1 MHARRVDPRFTVRA
15 TAGSARDGPATG
27 GRYPPAV
34 ANIDPGSPARPLATR
49 TGVAAIVG
57 GLGIGIVLT
66 AIVAGAALA
75 STDYDADAP
84 TGPGAYVGRVVRQR
98 LIDDGGATAP
108 GFPLWLIAVLQ
119 IPLWV
124 GLLGAPL
131 VVARREG
138 ATLRELYG
146 LRFERRDVG
155 VGMAAGVATQI
166 VVVPLLYI
174 PLFWLLGERD
184 LSQEARA
191 LTDKAASPVGV
202 TLLVVVVL
210 LGAPLVE
217 ELFFRGL
224 VFKTLESDTRLG
236 PSVVTAVSAVIF
248 GLAHLQILQFPALVA
263 FGVVAA
269 LLVHRYGRL
278 GPAIW
283 AHVGFNLVT
292 VVALLAA

>member
-1 MHARRVDPRFTVRA
+1 MLGPPTPVPRCGFGP
-15 TAGSARDGPATG
+15 AGSTRG
-27 GRYPPAV
+27 GRGRRYPPAV
-34 ANIDPGSPARPLATR
+34 ANSEPGLPARPLATR
-49 TGVAAIVG
+49 TGVLAVVG
-57 GLGIGIVLT
+57 GLGTGIVLT
-66 AIVAGAALA
+66 AVVAGAALA
-75 STDYDADAP
+75 SSDYDADAP

-98 LIDDGGATAP
+98 LIDGVEATAP
-108 GFPLWLIAVLQ
+108 GFPLWLIAILQ

-131 VVARREG
+131 VLAHREG

-146 LRFERRDVG
+146 LRVERRDVG
-155 VGMAAGVATQI
+155 VGMVAGVLTQL
-166 VVVPLLYI
+166 VVVPLLYL

-191 LTDKAASPVGV
+191 LTDKAGSPVGV

-210 LGAPLVE
+210 VGAPFVE

-224 VFKTLESDTRLG
+224 LFRTLQSDARLG
-236 PSVVTAVSAVIF
+236 PTVVVAGSAVVF
-248 GLAHLQILQFPALVA
+248 GLAHLQIFQFPALVA

-269 LLVHRYGRL
+269 VLVHRYRRL

>member
-1 MHARRVDPRFTVRA
+1 MR
-15 TAGSARDGPATG
+15 G
-27 GRYPPAV
+27 YPPPV
-34 ANIDPGSPARPLATR
+34 ANIDPGSTARPFATR
-49 TGVAAIVG
+49 TGVAAVAG
-57 GLGIGIVLT
+57 GLGTGIVLT
-66 AIVAGAALA
+66 AVVAGIALNA
-75 STDYDADAP
+75 SDYDADAP
-84 TGPGAYVGRVVRQR
+84 TGLGAYAGRVVRQR
-98 LIDDGGATAP
+98 LIDGVDATSP

-138 ATLRELYG
+138 ATLRELFG

-155 VGMAAGVATQI
+155 VGLVAGALTQV
-166 VVVPLLYI
+166 VVVPLIYI
-174 PLFWLLGERD
+174 PLFWLFGDRD

-191 LTDKAASPVGV
+191 LTDKAGSPVGV
-202 TLLVVVVL
+202 TLLVLVVL
-210 LGAPLVE
+210 LGAPVVE

-224 VFKTLESDTRLG
+224 LFRSLEAHTRFG
-236 PSVVTAVSAVIF
+236 PTAVVAVSAVVF
-248 GLAHLQILQFPALVA
+248 GLAHLQTLQFPALVA

-269 LLVHRYGRL
+269 VLVHRSRRL

-292 VVALLAA
+292 VVVLLTA

>member
-1 MHARRVDPRFTVRA
+1 MAYT
-15 TAGSARDGPATG
+15 
-27 GRYPPAV
+27 
-34 ANIDPGSPARPLATR
+34 DPGSTARPFSTR
-49 TGVAAIVG
+49 TGA
-57 GLGIGIVLT
+57 T
-66 AIVAGAALA
+66 AIVAGLATGIVLTVVVAGIALA
-75 STDYDADAP
+75 SSDYDAEAP
-84 TGPGAYVGRVVRQR
+84 TGPGAYVGRVVRER
-98 LIDDGGATAP
+98 LIDQVDATAP

-131 VVARREG
+131 AVARREG
-138 ATLRELYG
+138 ATLRELFG
-146 LRFERRDVG
+146 LRFERSDVA
-155 VGMAAGVATQI
+155 VGMVAGVLTQV
-166 VVVPLLYI
+166 VVVPLIYL
-174 PLFWLLGERD
+174 PLFWLLGDRD

-191 LTDKAASPVGV
+191 LTDKAGSPIGV
-202 TLLVVVVL
+202 TLLVLVVL

-224 VFKTLESDTRLG
+224 VLRSLESDGRLG
-236 PSVVTAVSAVIF
+236 PFAVTAGSAVVF

-269 LLVHRYGRL
+269 VLVHRYGRL